1 MDGYIVGS
9 MISANSIVGEQIQAN
24 SIKAA
29 NLEVDVQKKITSATD
44 EETVKTLIKADLDGF
59 QVNVSNTYETKEDSM
74 SKIEGVNGSISALV
88 GRVSSAES
96 KITDTAITNTVK
108 QNFYTKTETENAIT
122 SKNYAT
128 QSQVQQTAENIEFK
142 FTQSG
147 GYNLIRN
154 GGFEN
159 GITHWS
165 LNGSPSITENQ
176 VWQNYNGKSI
186 FISSPAAG
194 NGIYQFFP
202 TTPGV
207 TYSYSFYAQ
216 AEYGEWFGG
225 VENRHTQNIAVSPNN
240 WRRYTGT
247 FTATGTSHA
256 FICYSHGGDRNVFID
271 NVMICE
277 GQLPSA
283 YTPHP
288 SEVYDGIT
296 TIDKDGIKVSASN
309 INGYTK
315 MTANGFFVNKGGKDL
330 VSVDGYG
337 LRLFDA
343 KIQLT
348 HANGNKYFLLDENG
362 IVMYNPAN
370 GTHQW
375 GKVAAIN
382 NKFTVASNGNSSG
395 LSLGH
400 HVNENYVED
409 ILCDSNGV
417 ITVQRQMN
425 HNGVFYNNYGQMFVR
440 QSGQGGWEITG
451 RSDSQSINP
460 GGANQGAIG
469 SNTQYINQSW
479 IANRYNPSSLKIK
492 HLSHYVDDLECLKLV
507 SEVQP
512 ARYFYKEYDE
522 DGNDITTFTTKTSQL
537 GLIYEDVREC
547 SGRDLLTNE
556 EDKAINSYG
565 MVSVLWGAVRNL
577 NERLNK
583 LEYENALLNDEL
595 QNYKQK
601 EGND

>member
-1 MDGYIVGS
+1 MDGHIVGS

-59 QVNVSNTYETKEDSM
+59 QVNVSNTYETKTEVTN
-74 SKIEGVNGSISALV
+74 KINGVNSSISSLQT
-88 GRVSSAES
+88 RMNTAES

-108 QNFYTKTETENAIT
+108 QNFYTKTETDGKVT
-122 SKNYAT
+122 T
-128 QSQVQQTAENIEFK
+128 VQN
-142 FTQSG
+142 SM
-147 GYNLIRN
+147 N
-154 GGFEN
+154 
-159 GITHWS
+159 S
-165 LNGSPSITENQ
+165 SITQLSNQ
-176 VWQNYNGKSI
+176 IATKVDVNGVLSTIQQNPNSI
-186 FISSPAAG
+186 QIGFNKISNA
-194 NGIYQFFP
+194 
-202 TTPGV
+202 
-207 TYSYSFYAQ
+207 
-216 AEYGEWFGG
+216 
-225 VENRHTQNIAVSPNN
+225 
-240 WRRYTGT
+240 
-247 FTATGTSHA
+247 
-256 FICYSHGGDRNVFID
+256 
-271 NVMICE
+271 
-277 GQLPSA
+277 L
-283 YTPHP
+283 
-288 SEVYDGIT
+288 
-296 TIDKDGIKVSASN
+296 TIDSTGI
-309 INGYTK
+309 I
-315 MTANGFFVNKGGKDL
+315 
-330 VSVDGYG
+330 
-337 LRLFDA
+337 A
-343 KIQLT
+343 KAQ
-348 HANGNKYFLLDENG
+348 NGNKYFQLGYNG
-362 IVMYNPAN
+362 MTMYNPAN

-417 ITVQRQMN
+417 VSVQRQMN

-440 QSGQGGWEITG
+440 QSDQGGWEITG
-451 RSDSQSINP
+451 RSDSQSIKP
-460 GGANQGAIG
+460 GGANQGSIG

-479 IANRYNPSSLKIK
+479 IANRYNPSSLEIK

-577 NERLNK
+577 NERLNR